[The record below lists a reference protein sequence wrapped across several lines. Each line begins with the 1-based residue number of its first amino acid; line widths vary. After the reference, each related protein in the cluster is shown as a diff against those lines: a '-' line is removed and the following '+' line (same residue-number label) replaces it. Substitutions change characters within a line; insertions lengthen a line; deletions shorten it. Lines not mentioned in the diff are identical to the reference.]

1 MSRLIALLL
10 MVWSNWVVNAQSNR
24 DSLLNLL
31 KGEPDGTDKVNIYAK
46 LSWDYLNRDLPDS
59 ASFYADSVRLLA
71 TELNDST
78 GIMKAHY
85 YHGIISRLKA
95 DYPTALNHLNKYLS
109 YYRHKGDSSRV
120 AGVLYQIGVVQ
131 SDYGN
136 YEKSLASYYRSL
148 AIEEADSNHY
158 SVGYT
163 LNAIGVILME
173 TAEYQDAIRTFNK
186 ASIIFDSL
194 NAPIDKTDVLVNL
207 GITHSM
213 LNNFDEAKKCYRQAL
228 KIDRATGKERGVALS
243 LANLAFLFDKM
254 KLYDSALFYHREG
267 LAIREKLSRPEDLS
281 RSLIGVG
288 RGYLQLNKLE
298 DAKPYLFRALELTH
312 QMGSKPMQLDVH
324 MNLADLYERVGDS
337 QKALAHFKQY
347 QIFKDSV
354 LNEETLQKINELE
367 IRYEVAEKEKQITLL
382 AKEKE
387 IQQIEAQR
395 QSVIKK
401 IFIAGFIFL
410 FILSALA
417 IYAVRQRLLL
427 TKKNNEIKEVKLKH
441 QLAELEFKALRS
453 QINPHFLFNCL
464 NSINRMI
471 VKGENETASLYL
483 KKFSKLVR
491 MILENGEVNRVS
503 LENELALIEAYI
515 QLEELR
521 FKGKIGYEIFVD
533 EKIEKENTF
542 LPPMVLQPF
551 VENAIWHGLMHKDTD
566 EQGQIKIAVREDNEA
581 LLCTIEDNGI
591 GRVRSEEF
599 KEKNSDKTKSVG
611 IKITEERLKLLA
623 KERLENLVKIVDLT
637 DTVNIATGTRVE
649 ICIPLS

>member
-1 MSRLIALLL
+1 MPRLIALLL
-10 MVWSNWVVNAQSNR
+10 LAWSNLALSAQSNR

-31 KGEPDGTDKVNIYAK
+31 KGTPDTSDKVSIYAK
-46 LSWDYLNRDLPDS
+46 ICWDYLSRDLPDS
-59 ASFYADSVRLLA
+59 AAFYADSVRLLA

-78 GIMKAHY
+78 GIMRAHY
-85 YHGIISRLKA
+85 YYGIISRLKA

-109 YYRHKGDSSRV
+109 YYEHKGDSSRV

-131 SDYGN
+131 SHYGN

-148 AIEEADSNHY
+148 DIEEADGNYY

-163 LNAIGVILME
+163 LNVIGIILKE
-173 TAEYQDAIRTFNK
+173 TAAYPDAIRTFNQ
-186 ASIIFDSL
+186 ALIIFDSL
-194 NAPIDKTDVLVNL
+194 NALSDKTDVLVNL
-207 GITHSM
+207 GNTHSM
-213 LNNFDEAKKCYRQAL
+213 LNNFDEAKKYYRQAL
-228 KIDRATGKERGVALS
+228 EIDKVRGKERGVAVS
-243 LANLAFLFDKM
+243 LANLAYLFDKI
-254 KLYDSALFYHREG
+254 KLYDSALIYHREG
-267 LAIREKLSRPEDLS
+267 LAIRERLSRPEDLS

-288 RGYLQLNKLE
+288 RGYLQLNKFE
-298 DAKPYLFRALELTH
+298 EAKPYLLRALELTR
-312 QMGSKPMQLDVH
+312 QIGSKPMQRDVH
-324 MNLADLYERVGDS
+324 INLANLYERVGNP
-337 QKALAHFKQY
+337 QEALTHFKQY
-347 QIFKDSV
+347 EIFKDSV
-354 LNEETLQKINELE
+354 LNEETIEKINELE
-367 IRYEVAEKEKQITLL
+367 IRYEVSEKEKQITLL

-387 IQQIEAQR
+387 IQQMEVQR

-401 IFIAGFIFL
+401 IFIAGFVLL
-410 FILSALA
+410 FILSVLT

-427 TKKNNEIKEVKLKH
+427 TKKNNEIKEVNLKH
-441 QLAELEFKALRS
+441 QLTELEFKALRS

-471 VKGENETASLYL
+471 AKGENENASLYL

-491 MILENGEVNRVS
+491 MILENGEANRVS

-551 VENAIWHGLMHKDTD
+551 VENAIWHGLMHKDSD
-566 EQGQIKIAVREDNEA
+566 EQGQIKIEVREHNEA

-623 KERLENLVKIVDLT
+623 KERLEDLVKIVDLN
-637 DTVNIATGTRVE
+637 DTLNIVTGTRVE